1 MQLEEKIKEVW
12 MEGFWYERPV
22 DYKEEWDKLY
32 QAIKNSEAVAYLDA
46 ERNADDEDDSD
57 DEGD

>member
-22 DYKEEWDKLY
+22 NYKEEWDKLY
-32 QAIKNSEAVAYLDA
+32 QAVKSSEATAHLNY
-46 ERNADDEDDSD
+46 ECDEDNTD
-57 DEGD
+57 DKDKEDE